1 MRLVDDFKSRS
12 TPKSGLPPAYKSAA
26 DFLPFLN
33 YRSGVFA
40 RGSGKA
46 SQLTTDMAELDSLHP
61 VQESWPDRPEHALH
75 RVFSY
80 RLYFNR
86 PQGL

>member
-1 MRLVDDFKSRS
+1 MISNQDLHQSRGCHRH
-12 TPKSGLPPAYKSAA
+12 TNQQLI
-26 DFLPFLN
+26 FLPFLN
-33 YRSGVFA
+33 FRSGVFA
-40 RGSGKA
+40 RSSGKA
-46 SQLTTDMAELDSLHP
+46 SRLTTDMAELDYILP